1 MALAHVERPPGQAP
15 RLRQCDYQPL
25 GPDDDPAAVLG
36 ARLRQLNLDALP
48 VCTALNPGEFTLQT
62 LEIPQQI
69 EADELRQAVRW
80 RIKDRLDYDIEQ
92 AVIDVVDI
100 PGQRERGRTP
110 LIYVVAAHEDRVR
123 RYVDLFEQAE
133 AKLDCIDIPEL
144 AQRNIASL
152 VPADAQ
158 GLALL
163 SLASGSGLLTLTRDG
178 VLYLAREFEQG
189 VQALQLAPPAQVEGS
204 DLSLSGMAPEQQRLL
219 DSMVLEVQR
228 SLDYYES
235 HFAQPPINS
244 LLLAPPGDSLAEV
257 VPYLDSQLAQQVE
270 LLDLNTLLVGDAP
283 LEPAM
288 QGSCFTAIGLAL
300 REDSAEVA

>member
-1 MALAHVERPPGQAP
+1 MAHIERQPDQAP
-15 RLRQCDYQPL
+15 RLCLCDYQPL
-25 GPDDDPAAVLG
+25 GPDDNPAVVLG
-36 ARLRQLNLDALP
+36 ARLRQLNLDDLP
-48 VCTALNPGEFTLQT
+48 ICTALNPGEFTLQT
-62 LEIPQQI
+62 LEMPQQI
-69 EADELRQAVRW
+69 GSDELRQAVRW
-80 RIKDRLDYDIEQ
+80 RIKDLLDYDIEQ

-123 RYVDLFEQAE
+123 RYVEIFEQAE

-163 SLASGSGLLTLTRDG
+163 SLASGPGLLTLTRNS
-178 VLYLAREFEQG
+178 VLYLAREIEQG

-219 DSMVLEVQR
+219 DSMVLELQR

-244 LLLAPPGDSLAEV
+244 LLLAPADERVAEI
-257 VPYLDSQLAQQVE
+257 VPYLDQQLSQQVE
-270 LLDLNTLLVGDAP
+270 LLDLNTLLMSDAP
-283 LEPAM
+283 LEPAL
-288 QGSCFTAIGLAL
+288 QGPCFTAIGLAL
-300 REDSAEVA
+300 REESAEAS